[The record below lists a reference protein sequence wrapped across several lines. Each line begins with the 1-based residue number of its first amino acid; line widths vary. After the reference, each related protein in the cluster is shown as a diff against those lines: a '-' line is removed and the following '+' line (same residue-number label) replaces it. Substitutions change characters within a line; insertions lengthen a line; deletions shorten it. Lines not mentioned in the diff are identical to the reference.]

1 MKMKFKSKLHSVYV
15 KIKDYNLFMLEED
28 DYDDEPKDPVTI
40 LQHQKYTTRLYV
52 IFLMCMLIREH
63 IFKDFVI
70 FILVC
75 IYILFYTNLTQTQR
89 RTVII
94 ENIDLNTFNQ
104 LYLEYEETLSC
115 PCSEVTISYDTFVL
129 NHAIFHDVCSSF
141 FVTQQWIEGLYM
153 SNANRQDFQDFR
165 TTASSQVG

>member
-1 MKMKFKSKLHSVYV
+1 MKFNLKLHSIYAT
-15 KIKDYNLFMLEED
+15 IKDYNLFMFEEN
-28 DYDDEPKDPVTI
+28 DYEDEPKDPVTI

-52 IFLMCMLIREH
+52 ILLMCS
-63 IFKDFVI
+63 V
-70 FILVC
+70 
-75 IYILFYTNLTQTQR
+75 YILFYTNLSQTQR

-115 PCSEVTISYDTFVL
+115 PCSEVTISYETFVS
-129 NHAIFHDVCSSF
+129 NNVIFHDICSSF

-153 SNANRQDFQDFR
+153 SNANRQGIQDFR
-165 TTASSQVG
+165 TTASAQVM